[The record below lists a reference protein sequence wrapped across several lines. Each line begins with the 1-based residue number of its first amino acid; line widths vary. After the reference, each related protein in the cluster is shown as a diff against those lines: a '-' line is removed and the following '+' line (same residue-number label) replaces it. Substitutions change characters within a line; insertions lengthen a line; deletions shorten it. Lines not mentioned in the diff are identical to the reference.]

1 MAASSATDKRPGGS
15 GSGCVT
21 CLAHSP
27 LGRHAGTCP
36 YICRGGERRC
46 QHRWRGGVPHTL
58 ITPGNGDRHRC
69 RIGPCPPVLRLHDA
83 ELFALPRAC
92 RALPGAW
99 PALHCLE
106 DTLLPSLAALHQP
119 PHCRTATLCAAIVP
133 PRDIMAIRAVIRS
146 HSCQPASNC

>member
-36 YICRGGERRC
+36 YICRGGVR
-46 QHRWRGGVPHTL
+46 HTL

-69 RIGPCPPVLRLHDA
+69 RIGPCPPLLRLHDV
-83 ELFALPRAC
+83 ELFALSRAC
-92 RALPGAW
+92 GALPGAW
-99 PALHCLE
+99 PASHCLE

-119 PHCRTATLCAAIVP
+119 LHCRTATLCAATVP
-133 PRDIMAIRAVIRS
+133 PRDVMAIR
-146 HSCQPASNC
+146 

>member
-36 YICRGGERRC
+36 YICRGGVR
-46 QHRWRGGVPHTL
+46 HTL

-69 RIGPCPPVLRLHDA
+69 RIGSCPPLLRLHDV
-83 ELFALPRAC
+83 ELVALSRAAGRC
-92 RALPGAW
+92 LAPGLPPIASKT
-99 PALHCLE
+99 LFSL
-106 DTLLPSLAALHQP
+106 LLPPSTNLCTAA
-119 PHCRTATLCAAIVP
+119 P
-133 PRDIMAIRAVIRS
+133 PRCARPPSLPETSWRYA
-146 HSCQPASNC
+146 